1 MSAHVSSK
9 AGKHAVSGL
18 RISDKKY
25 ITPAKPGKA
34 YTCINRDKRQIIM
47 MLFETWQILSFRHN
61 HCIHCKT
68 NLETIEHVIL
78 F

>member
-1 MSAHVSSK
+1 MSTHVSSK

-34 YTCINRDKRQIIM
+34 YTCINGDKRQIIM
-47 MLFETWQILSFRHN
+47 MLFETGQIL
-61 HCIHCKT
+61 
-68 NLETIEHVIL
+68 
-78 F
+78 